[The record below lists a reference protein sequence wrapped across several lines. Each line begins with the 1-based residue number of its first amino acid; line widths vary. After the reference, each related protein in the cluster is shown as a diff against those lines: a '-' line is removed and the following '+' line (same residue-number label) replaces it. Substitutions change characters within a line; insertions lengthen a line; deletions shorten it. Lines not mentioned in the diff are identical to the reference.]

1 MNKKPPTLQVISPT
15 GDDIAT
21 HDKELS
27 FDSPELY
34 LNQEYS
40 RLQFNERVLAQAT
53 NESIPLLERLRFLL
67 IFASN
72 MDEFFEI
79 RLAGQKNQ
87 IEFGRENTGPD
98 GHSPREVLKELHRR
112 CHDIMTTQNGIWND
126 ILLPELARANVR
138 FLSVSSW
145 SEEQR
150 HWIKKYFRNEVA
162 PVVSPLGLDSAHPF
176 PRLVNKSLNF
186 VLSLS
191 GKDAFDRESGLA
203 IVPAPRSLPRIIK
216 VPEALSGSG
225 DHFVF
230 LSDIIRAHVS
240 ELFAGMSVNE
250 CHQFRVIRN
259 SDLDIIEAE
268 VEDIAHALKGE
279 LNSRRFGSAVKLE
292 VAHEC
297 PAFLSDYLLQRFN
310 LSEEELYRVNGP
322 VNLQRLLE
330 TLNQLDRPEISYPS
344 LVPGIPKRVRESS
357 NMFQTIAHSDLLLHH
372 PYQSFSPV
380 VDLVRQA
387 ARDPDVL
394 AIKQTLYRS
403 GSSSEVVDAL
413 IEAARNGKEVTAVVE
428 LRARFDE
435 EENLHFAS
443 RLQEAGA
450 VVVYGVLTHKTHAK
464 MLLIVRKEN
473 SKLKRYVHLGT
484 GNYHSGNARIY
495 TDYSLL
501 SADEEV
507 GNDVHKVFH
516 QLTGMGKEI
525 KPAHLLHAPFT
536 LQKRLLSLIHD
547 ETRAAKEGKPARVI
561 FKCNGLTERKI
572 IKALYQASCAGVTVD
587 LVVRGMCS
595 LKPGIRGVSE
605 NIRVVSIVGRFLE
618 HSRVYYF
625 ENAEHSV
632 YASSADLMDRN
643 LLRRVEVCFPI
654 LSNKLRDR
662 MHNELE
668 MFLHDNHN
676 AWELSPEGEY
686 IESQCPDPALV
697 FSVQDKLVEKYA
709 Q

>member
-1 MNKKPPTLQVISPT
+1 MSRTTNK
-15 GDDIAT
+15 
-21 HDKELS
+21 LS
-27 FDSPELY
+27 VVEGGANGSFAGQRADMDSCDLY

-40 RLQFNERVLAQAT
+40 RLKFNMRVLAQAT
-53 NESIPLLERLRFLL
+53 NDDVPLLERLRFLL

-79 RLAGQKNQ
+79 RLAGQKSQ

-98 GHSPREVLKELHRR
+98 GNSPREVIKELHLRS
-112 CHDIMTTQNGIWND
+112 HDATEQQYQIWND
-126 ILLPELARANVR
+126 VLLPQLAKEHIQ
-138 FLSVSSW
+138 FLPIHSW
-145 SEEQR
+145 SDELR
-150 HWIKKYFRNEVA
+150 SWAKRYFKTEVA
-162 PVVSPLGLDSAHPF
+162 PVISPLGLDPAHPF

-186 VLSLS
+186 ILSLS
-191 GKDAFDRESGLA
+191 GKDAFGRESGLA
-203 IVPAPRSLPRIIK
+203 IVPAPRSLPRVIK
-216 VPEALSGSG
+216 VPDELCDHG

-230 LSDIIRAHVS
+230 LSAIIADNVS
-240 ELFAGMSVNE
+240 DLFPGMSVNE

-259 SDLDIIEAE
+259 SDLDVIDAE

-279 LNSRRFGSAVKLE
+279 LFSRRFGSAVKLE
-292 VAHEC
+292 VAAQC
-297 PAFLSDYLLQRFN
+297 PEELSSYLLTQFN
-310 LSEEELYRVNGP
+310 LGEEELYKHNGP
-322 VNLQRLLE
+322 LNLQRVLE
-330 TLNQLDRPEISYPS
+330 AINQLDRPDISYPG
-344 LVPGIPKRVRESS
+344 LVPGIPKRIRESS
-357 NMFQTIAHSDLLLHH
+357 SMFQTIGHGDVLLQH

-380 VDLVRQA
+380 IDLIRQA

-464 MLLIVRKEN
+464 MLLIVRKEG
-473 SKLKRYVHLGT
+473 KQLKRYFHLGT
-484 GNYHSGNARIY
+484 GNYHAGNARMY

-501 SADEEV
+501 SAHEEM
-507 GNDVHKVFH
+507 GNDVHKVFQ
-516 QLTGMGKEI
+516 QLTGMGREI
-525 KPAHLLHAPFT
+525 KPKHIFHAPFT
-536 LQKRLLSLIHD
+536 MQKKMLTLINA
-547 ETRAAKEGKPARVI
+547 ETEAARQGQPARI
-561 FKCNGLTERKI
+561 IAKCNGLTERKI
-572 IKALYQASCAGVTVD
+572 IKALYEASTAGVKID
-587 LVVRGMCS
+587 LIVRGICC
-595 LKPGIRGVSE
+595 LRPGIPGVSD

-618 HSRVYYF
+618 HSRAYYF
-625 ENAEHSV
+625 SNAEHQV

-654 LSNKLRDR
+654 LQSKISDR
-662 MHNELE
+662 IQKELE
-668 MFLHDNHN
+668 LYLIDNQN
-676 AWELSPEGEY
+676 SWELDADGEY
-686 IESQCPDPALV
+686 QLRTQGQT
-697 FSVQDKLVEKYA
+697 SVMLSAQLELLDKYA

>member
-1 MNKKPPTLQVISPT
+1 MNKVPPKLTVVDEVKTKSRRVPSL
-15 GDDIAT
+15 
-21 HDKELS
+21 
-27 FDSPELY
+27 DSPELY

-40 RLQFNERVLAQAT
+40 RLKFNERVLIQAT
-53 NESIPLLERLRFLL
+53 NPDVPLLERLRFLL

-79 RLAGQKNQ
+79 RLAGQKSQ

-98 GHSPREVLKELHRR
+98 GNSPREVLKELHRR
-112 CHDIMTTQNGIWND
+112 CHVITDRQHQIWNE
-126 ILLPELARANVR
+126 ILLPELAMADVR
-138 FLSVSSW
+138 FLNIENW
-145 SEEQR
+145 TEQQSA
-150 HWIKKYFRNEVA
+150 WLKKYFKNEVA
-162 PVVSPLGLDSAHPF
+162 PVISPLGLDPAHPF

-186 VLSLS
+186 ILSLS

-203 IVPAPRSLPRIIK
+203 IVPVPRSLPRIIK
-216 VPEALSGSG
+216 VPEELSGQG
-225 DHFVF
+225 DHFIF
-230 LSDIIRAHVS
+230 LSSIIRAHVG
-240 ELFAGMSVNE
+240 ELFPGMTVNE

-259 SDLDIIEAE
+259 SDLDIIDAE
-268 VEDIAHALKGE
+268 VEDIAHALRGE
-279 LNSRRFGSAVKLE
+279 LSSRRFGSAVKLE

-297 PAFLSDYLLQRFN
+297 PEALSDYLLQRFN
-310 LSEEELYRVNGP
+310 LGEEELYKINGP

-330 TLNQLDRPEISYPS
+330 TLNLLDRPDISFPA
-344 LVPGIPKRVRESS
+344 LVPGIPRRVRESS
-357 NMFQTIAHSDLLLHH
+357 NMFQTISHGDLLLHH

-380 VDLVRQA
+380 IDLVRQA
-387 ARDPDVL
+387 ARDPEVL

-403 GSSSEVVDAL
+403 NSSSEVVEAL

-435 EENLHFAS
+435 EDNLHFAA

-464 MLLIVRKEN
+464 MLLIVRKEGK
-473 SKLKRYVHLGT
+473 KLRRYFHLGT

-501 SADEEV
+501 SSDEQV

-525 KPAHLLHAPFT
+525 KPQYLFHAPFT
-536 LQKRLLSLIHD
+536 LQKRLLGLINA
-547 ETRAAKEGKPARVI
+547 ETEAAKKGEAARVI
-561 FKCNGLTERKI
+561 LKCNGLTERKTI
-572 IKALYQASCAGVTVD
+572 MALYEASCAGVKVD
-587 LVVRGMCS
+587 LLVRGMCC
-595 LKPGIRGVSE
+595 LRPGIPGVSE

-618 HSRVYYF
+618 HSRVYF
-625 ENAEHSV
+625 FKNAEQRIF
-632 YASSADLMDRN
+632 ASSADLMDRN

-654 LSNKLRDR
+654 LSTKLADR
-662 MHNELE
+662 VKKELE
-668 MFLHDNHN
+668 VLLLDTQN
-676 AWELSPEGEY
+676 AWELQADGEY
-686 IESQCPDPALV
+686 LHTEVEDPSML
-697 FSVQDKLVEKYA
+697 FSAQNMLIDKYA